1 MLRVNLVLKIVL
13 IANKVV
19 TVFYNSN
26 DWHSNCY
33 EKQRVSIL
41 NINKIIN
48 LIFQL
53 IKFVYAKFERKKIII
68 FILIRTNMQIK
79 LLSFARDLLVL

>member
-1 MLRVNLVLKIVL
+1 MFRVNLVLKIVL

-33 EKQRVSIL
+33 EEQCVSIL
-41 NINKIIN
+41 YVNKIIN
-48 LIFQL
+48 RIFQL

-68 FILIRTNMQIK
+68 FILIRTNTQSK
-79 LLSFARDLLVL
+79 LLSFARHLLVL